1 VSGAVRVFCGV
12 VAVSASVENWLVGIG
27 VPEGASVFLVRLTW
41 FIGVLA
47 AAWVV
52 NWVVKRVL
60 LVWLHRIADRSKTQW
75 DNILVERGVF
85 TRLSHIAPAVV
96 IYLSA
101 GLVFEG
107 FPRAIGFV
115 QTAAGFYMVAVGLWV
130 VDGLLNAA
138 VCIYNTFKCSR
149 KMPIKGFVQ
158 VVKIVLY
165 IAAAVVVLS
174 ILMKK
179 DPSKLLAGMGAM
191 TAVLLLIFKDSILGL
206 VAGIQL
212 ISNEMVHIGD
222 WIEMPK
228 YGADGDVIDISLTTV
243 KVSNWDKTIATIPTY
258 ALVSDSFKNWRGMS
272 DSGGRRIKRA
282 VHIDMTSIRFC
293 DEAMLRRFG
302 RFQYLREYI
311 DGKLKEL
318 AEWNSK
324 QQVDASEIVNGRRLT
339 NVGTFRAYVAAYLR
353 HHPKVHQNMT
363 FLVRHLAPTSKG
375 LPIEIYVFSNDQVWA
390 NYEGIQADIF
400 DHILAVIPEFGLRVF
415 QEPTG
420 ADLKALAA
428 N

>member
-1 VSGAVRVFCGV
+1 MGFV
-12 VAVSASVENWLVGIG
+12 VAAVKSWSDQLG
-27 VPEGASVFLVRLTW
+27 VPEEVAAFGVRLVW
-41 FIGVLA
+41 FVGVLA
-47 AAWVV
+47 AAWLV

-60 LVWLHRIADRSKTQW
+60 LVWLHRMAERSRTHW

-96 IYLSA
+96 LYLTA
-101 GLVFEG
+101 ALVFEG
-107 FPRAIGFV
+107 YPRAIGFV

-130 VDGLLNAA
+130 VDGLLNSA
-138 VCIYNTFKCSR
+138 VCIYNTFDCSR

-165 IAAAVVVLS
+165 IAAGVVVLS
-174 ILMKK
+174 ILLKK

-191 TAVLLLIFKDSILGL
+191 TAVLLLICKDSLLGL

-212 ISNEMVHIGD
+212 TSNDMVHIGD

-243 KVSNWDKTIATIPTY
+243 KVRNWDKTIATIPTY
-258 ALVSDSFKNWRGMS
+258 ALVSDSFRNWRGMS
-272 DSGGRRIKRA
+272 ESGGRRIKRA

-293 DEAMLRRFG
+293 DEAALERFRRFQCIG
-302 RFQYLREYI
+302 GYI
-311 DGKLKEL
+311 DAKLKEL
-318 AEWNSK
+318 ADWNS
-324 QQVDASEIVNGRRLT
+324 QQQIDASERVNCRRLT

-353 HHPKVHQNMT
+353 QHPKVHQNMT
-363 FLVRHLAPTSKG
+363 FLVRHLEPTSKG
-375 LPIEIYVFSNDQVWA
+375 LPIEIYVFSNDQAWA

-400 DHILAVIPEFGLRVF
+400 DHILAVVPEFGLRVF

-420 ADLKALAA
+420 ADFKGLAA
-428 N
+428 S